1 MASKR
6 QIASYV
12 LSILL
17 FSSPIPVLGS
27 SRQAILPSLGVATQT
42 AADL

>member
-17 FSSPIPVLGS
+17 FSSLIPVLGS
-27 SRQAILPSLGVATQT
+27 SRQATLPGVAAQRT
-42 AADL
+42 DL